1 MNCVFAFLLFTST
14 GFLLSPVVDGG
25 AALAVSCPVVCTAFV
40 TGGVTAANAAGI
52 AAGVAN
58 PILGIL
64 IAALE
69 GAAGAAGVG
78 MTVAGCTTVCTTALS
93 IASCFDEE
101 TISTVLENGKLQDV
115 PFRAIGVNSVVKSL
129 NEDDVTIPSFTKIKR
144 MQIIEGHFDFVQL
157 DFEDKVT
164 SLNVTTPHIMIV
176 YSKDKG
182 FIAKAAKDVKVGD
195 QMLCSKTG
203 TVIRVSKISS
213 FYKTRK
219 INVETE
225 SGTLVA
231 NGLYVSGVC
240 EYNPRIQNTT
250 FQSPQNV
257 YFLNEF
263 LHTYRKSHG
272 YFQINVN
279 WRSYLHV

>member
-1 MNCVFAFLLFTST
+1 MKDTF
-14 GFLLSPVVDGG
+14 
-25 AALAVSCPVVCTAFV
+25 
-40 TGGVTAANAAGI
+40 
-52 AAGVAN
+52 
-58 PILGIL
+58 
-64 IAALE
+64 E
-69 GAAGAAGVG
+69 
-78 MTVAGCTTVCTTALS
+78 
-93 IASCFDEE
+93 
-101 TISTVLENGKLQDV
+101 
-115 PFRAIGVNSVVKSL
+115 
-129 NEDDVTIPSFTKIKR
+129 
-144 MQIIEGHFDFVQL
+144 HFDFVQL

-250 FQSPQNV
+250 SQSPQNV

-279 WRSYLHV
+279 WPSYLHVWFLNVALNLHHLILGELNDCFLYSTAPRRNKFCAEVIAISEKKPRNF